1 MKSELTKYIEL
12 IEKYCV
18 ENCEKCFREPKGK
31 LKYPFIVPGSAYAH
45 DLWDWD
51 SWLTDLAIAEAL
63 KGNKQLIDYEKG
75 CILNFLDGADSQ
87 GRIPI
92 MISNNPVYGDL
103 FDLKDGKESNVHKPC
118 LAQHALFICRKEN
131 DYEWLKDKFDIFEN
145 FIAHYENNTKHP
157 CGLFYWVNDFA
168 IGVDNEPCTFYR
180 PDKSTGSIYLNCLM
194 YAELLAVA
202 ELAKNLG
209 LEDKS
214 TVYAGKATDL
224 KAAIQA
230 ECWDERDGFFYSAD
244 LNLRPIDKN
253 EWLHS
258 GAPRSWNSLPMRI
271 GVWTGFLAMWC
282 GLATEEQA
290 KRIVEEHLLND
301 KTFNAKYG
309 VRSLSVAEKMYS
321 VKPHGN
327 PSEWLGPIWGNC
339 NYMVFEGLLKYGY
352 IQEAKDLA
360 IKTVTLFGQDIEACG
375 EMHEYYDPDTGYGV
389 FNQGF
394 QSWNLLSYN
403 MAQWLKNN

>member
-1 MKSELTKYIEL
+1 MDGKIAKYIEL
-12 IEKYCV
+12 IEKYTI
-18 ENCEKCFREPKGK
+18 ENAKNCFREPKGK

-51 SWLTDLAIAEAL
+51 SWLTDIAIAEAFS
-63 KGNKQLIDYEKG
+63 GNKDIVDYEKG
-75 CILNFLDGADSQ
+75 CILNFLDGVDNQ

-92 MISNNPVYGDL
+92 MITNNPVYGDL

-118 LAQHALFICRKEN
+118 LAQHALFICQKEK
-131 DYEWLKDKFDIFEN
+131 DYEWLRDKFDIFEK
-145 FIAHYENNTKHP
+145 FIAYYENHCKHS

-180 PDKSTGSIYLNCLM
+180 PNKSTGSIYLNCLM
-194 YAELLAVA
+194 YNELLALAQIA
-202 ELAKNLG
+202 ENLG
-209 LEDKS
+209 LEDENKIYS
-214 TVYAGKATDL
+214 DKAMQL
-224 KAAIQA
+224 KNAIQS
-230 ECWDERDGFFYSAD
+230 ECWDARDGFFYSAD
-244 LNLRPIDKN
+244 LNLKPIDKN

-290 KRIVEEHLLND
+290 KRIVEEHFHNK

-309 VRSLSVAEKMYS
+309 IRSLSIAEKMYS

-339 NYMVFEGLLKYGY
+339 NYMIFEGLLKYGY
-352 IQEAKDLA
+352 VEEAKELA
-360 IKTVTLFGQDIEACG
+360 IKTVTLFGQDIEECG

-403 MAQWLKNN
+403 MAQWLKNS